1 MMKKFMLNKWLI
13 PFRETG
19 NPIYAWRAFFNA
31 RRLGF
36 PIPEDVL
43 KYLDGVA
50 HEITKVANNPPKKA
64 EKRNAEL
71 ARALGMQKDTTGQGS
86 VFTNYSKDLKNR
98 QIAIDAFL
106 EIEKQQS
113 EDEAFWTVGEKHGN
127 ISAAT
132 VRRIYKKYMKIWEAQ
147 VAAMFQSGQGV
158 GPLRPDG
165 KRLLNLTFVESAGY
179 DLGEKSVIL
188 SIIHSR
194 FHELP

>member
-1 MMKKFMLNKWLI
+1 MKKYMLDKWLL

-31 RRLGF
+31 RKLDL

-43 KYLDGVA
+43 TYLDGVA

-71 ARALGMQKDTTGQGS
+71 AKALGMQKDTTGQGS
-86 VFTNYSKDLKNR
+86 VFTNYSGTQKR
-98 QIAIDAFL
+98 EIAMDAFF
-106 EIEKQQS
+106 EIEKQGYD
-113 EDEAFWTVGEKHGN
+113 DEAFWIVGEKHNN

-132 VRRIYKKYMKIWEAQ
+132 VRRIYKKYYAIWEAKAKEL
-147 VAAMFQSGQGV
+147 VESGKI

-165 KRLLNLTFVESAGY
+165 TRFFDFSVFGTEDDFREAEIILTLIK
-179 DLGEKSVIL
+179 DTL
-188 SIIHSR
+188 
-194 FHELP
+194 HELP